1 MTHDLAA
8 GPLLP
13 SAPSTDRR
21 VEHRAA
27 AGHDRL
33 PARGHEHLAAPGRP
47 RPAEHRVEPLLRR
60 LVGAVLRERR
70 EDQGRT
76 LRDVA
81 LDARVS
87 VAYLS
92 EIERGRKEAS
102 SEVLV
107 AVCRALGLRLVDLV
121 GAAHA
126 ELARA
131 DGRVV
136 VDLADPRRG
145 RTPALA
151 DEHAPE
157 RPTLVDLTT
166 TGATVTAIRPRG
178 TSGARGTVSD
188 AVLLAA

>member
-1 MTHDLAA
+1 M
-8 GPLLP
+8 
-13 SAPSTDRR
+13 
-21 VEHRAA
+21 
-27 AGHDRL
+27 
-33 PARGHEHLAAPGRP
+33 
-47 RPAEHRVEPLLRR
+47 RR
-60 LVGAVLRERR
+60 LVGAILRERR

-81 LDARVS
+81 VDARVS

-107 AVCRALGLRLVDLV
+107 AVCRALGMRLVDLV

-131 DGRVV
+131 EGRVV
-136 VDLADPRRG
+136 VDLADPRRAPRG
-145 RTPALA
+145 PGAA
-151 DEHAPE
+151 D
-157 RPTLVDLTT
+157 PTRQVVVDLHARV
-166 TGATVTAIRPRG
+166 TGPGPVGTAT
-178 TSGARGTVSD
+178 D

>member
-1 MTHDLAA
+1 MTI
-8 GPLLP
+8 
-13 SAPSTDRR
+13 TT
-21 VEHRAA
+21 HR
-27 AGHDRL
+27 
-33 PARGHEHLAAPGRP
+33 PT
-47 RPAEHRVEPLLRR
+47 EPLLRT
-60 LVGAVLRERR
+60 LVGAILRSRR

-81 LDARVS
+81 ESARVS

-92 EIERGRKEAS
+92 EVERGRKEPS

-136 VDLADPRRG
+136 VDLTAPAAAD
-145 RTPALA
+145 
-151 DEHAPE
+151 
-157 RPTLVDLTT
+157 LVA
-166 TGATVTAIRPRG
+166 TGTDHEVATVTRL
-178 TSGARGTVSD
+178 SGRAPTDVPV
-188 AVLLAA
+188 AQVLLLAA

>member
-1 MTHDLAA
+1 MTH
-8 GPLLP
+8 P
-13 SAPSTDRR
+13 TDT
-21 VEHRAA
+21 
-27 AGHDRL
+27 L
-33 PARGHEHLAAPGRP
+33 PAVASS
-47 RPAEHRVEPLLRR
+47 RPAGRRPARVEPLLRH
-60 LVGAVLRERR
+60 LVGGILRSRR

-81 LDARVS
+81 ESARVS

-92 EIERGRKEAS
+92 EVERGRKEPS

-136 VDLADPRRG
+136 VDLTA
-145 RTPALA
+145 PAGT
-151 DEHAPE
+151 D
-157 RPTLVDLTT
+157 LVATT
-166 TGATVTAIRPRG
+166 TEHELATVTRL
-178 TSGARGTVSD
+178 SGRAPTTMPGATLGSPGAVE

>member
-1 MTHDLAA
+1 MTHPT
-8 GPLLP
+8 GTLLP
-13 SAPSTDRR
+13 GAASRPDRVR
-21 VEHRAA
+21 S
-27 AGHDRL
+27 
-33 PARGHEHLAAPGRP
+33 
-47 RPAEHRVEPLLRR
+47 RPAEPLLRH
-60 LVGAVLRERR
+60 LVGAILRARR

-81 LDARVS
+81 ESARVS

-92 EIERGRKEAS
+92 EVERGRKEPS

-136 VDLADPRRG
+136 VDLTAPARG
-145 RTPALA
+145 DLA
-151 DEHAPE
+151 ATGTEHELASVTRLSGHAPATT
-157 RPTLVDLTT
+157 PPSALGT
-166 TGATVTAIRPRG
+166 TGAVE
-178 TSGARGTVSD
+178 V
-188 AVLLAA
+188 VLLAA